1 MRKDNNDQNLK
12 IALFRYGLISEI
24 VSLEPGTKG
33 IYAKLEKKSGFHDI
47 PGSHRKFVAKETLR
61 SWVKNYRADGFDAL
75 YPKTRNDKGKS
86 RALPIEVE
94 DVLIEIKENDLT
106 LSVTQTIKKARNQ
119 NKLDQNQECPE
130 SVVYRLLSNR
140 GLMDKRKIE
149 EPGGKDH
156 RRFSYIYAGEL
167 FMSDV
172 MHGPAVFTEG
182 RKKRKSYLIAF
193 IDDASRVIP
202 YAEFA
207 LSEKTKDF
215 MPVFKQAIMR
225 RGVPK
230 RLFVDNGSAFRS
242 RHLAIVCA
250 RLGVT
255 LIHSRAYH
263 AAAKGKIERWF
274 RTIRQQFLPMLS
286 EQQKASLQN
295 LNQALWNYVESEY
308 HYNRHRILDESPLD
322 RWAKFSE
329 RVRYP
334 EPGIDLDEL
343 FLAED
348 KRTVHKDRTISLY
361 GTVYEAD
368 AALVGETVVI
378 RFDPATPIRVIQVW
392 FKNVRYSDAE
402 PVDTYANCFV
412 KRNRPSGSLTN
423 KDEKGQIPS
432 TTKFPVQSGEPKKSM
447 NLSQLIIKREAR

>member
-1 MRKDNNDQNLK
+1 MKKDNNDQNLK

-33 IYAKLEKKSGFHDI
+33 IYAKLEKKSGFYTI
-47 PGSHRKFVAKETLR
+47 PGSRRDYVAKETLR
-61 SWVKNYRADGFDAL
+61 SWVKNYRAGGFDAL

-86 RALPIEVE
+86 RALPIEIE
-94 DVLIEIKENDLT
+94 DVLVEIKENNLA
-106 LSVTQTIKKARNQ
+106 LSVTQVIKKAIEL
-119 NKLDQNQECPE
+119 KKIDKDQECPE

-182 RKKRKSYLIAF
+182 RKKRKTYLIAF

-225 RGVPK
+225 RGLPK

-286 EQQKASLQN
+286 EQQKSSLQS

-308 HYNRHRILDESPLD
+308 HYNRHRILEESPLD
-322 RWAKFSE
+322 YWAKFSE

-378 RFDPATPIRVIQVW
+378 RFDPVTPIRLIQVW
-392 FKNVRYSDAE
+392 FKNVRYSDAK

-412 KRNRPSGSLTN
+412 KRDRPSDSLTSE
-423 KDEKGQIPS
+423 DEKEKTSAP
-432 TTKFPVQSGEPKKSM
+432 PEQSGKSEKPKKSM
-447 NLSQLIIKREAR
+447 NLSQLSKQEENS